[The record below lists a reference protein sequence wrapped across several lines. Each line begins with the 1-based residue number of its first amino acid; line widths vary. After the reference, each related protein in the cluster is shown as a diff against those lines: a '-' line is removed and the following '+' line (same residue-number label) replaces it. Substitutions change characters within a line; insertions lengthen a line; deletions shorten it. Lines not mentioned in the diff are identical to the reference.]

1 VGDVDLLPLVLEAA
15 DEVGPMPDD
24 AAMAKL
30 DECAGLTSMFGL

>member
-30 DECAGLTSMFGL
+30 DERAGLTSIFGL